1 MDYFSPVNG
10 VEAEE
15 KTFSKTVEF
24 NPRSESTIL
33 SPVDG
38 TVIDK
43 RGESIKIEGDDGH
56 ILTFDKVGRAS
67 VTNGSRVFKKRT
79 VVGYTKSDDAL
90 ELTIFNDKNSKVDV
104 KKYLKGEI
112 APITTGNDKTGSST
126 GSKLYKS
133 TNVTDGK
140 KISDYAL
147 VRGVVKDVALAPF
160 TAFQALTKESVEESE
175 KILKE
180 QVERIKQLM
189 K

>member
-1 MDYFSPVNG
+1 MDYFSPVSG

-24 NPRSESTIL
+24 NPRSESAII
-33 SPVDG
+33 SPVNG

-43 RGESIKIEGDDGH
+43 RGESIKIKGDDGH

-67 VTNGSRVFKKRT
+67 VTNGSPLTKQRT
-79 VVGYTKSDDAL
+79 VIGYTKSNDTL

-133 TNVTDGK
+133 QNTTDGK
-140 KISDYAL
+140 KVGDYAL
-147 VRGVVKDVALAPF
+147 TKLFVKDLALLPF
-160 TAFQALTKESVEESE
+160 TAGQALMSENADESE

-180 QVERIKQLM
+180 EIDRIKDLM